1 MYTLLLAVIYLVFIS
16 LGLPDSLLGSGWPTM
31 RLVFDQ
37 PLSAAGAVSMIITG
51 GTICS
56 SLLSERLTARF
67 TTKGVTVASV
77 FLSAAALFGFSVSTR
92 FWMLCLWAVPYGLAA
107 GCIDSAINNYVAL
120 HYRSRHMSWL
130 HCFWGVGTVIS
141 PCVMSWALTRSGWQL
156 GYRTVA
162 LMQLA
167 IGAVLVLT
175 LPLWRAHGGGEEQ
188 SARAGQVLGIRG
200 ALKIKGAPTLFVG
213 FFAYCGAEGTSILWA
228 SSYLAGERGFS
239 AEHAAASA
247 AVLYVGITLG
257 RFISGFIADKVG
269 DRGMIRLGTGVVAAA
284 LVVLALPGGGELGA
298 LLGLGL
304 LGLGNAPVYPAI
316 IHATPANF
324 GAENSQGII
333 GMQMASAYVGSTLM
347 PPLFGLIANRAGLF
361 WMPLF
366 LALLIL
372 LMIVMLETTFRT
384 VAKNR

>member
-37 PLSAAGAVSMIITG
+37 PLSAAGMVSMIITS

-56 SLLSERLTARF
+56 SLLSERLTAKFSTR
-67 TTKGVTVASV
+67 GVTVASV

-141 PCVMSWALTRSGWQL
+141 PCVMSWALRHSGWQL
-156 GYRTVA
+156 GYRAVA

-167 IGAVLVLT
+167 IGVVLVLT
-175 LPLWRAHGGGEEQ
+175 LPVWNIHRDEAQ
-188 SARAGQVLGIRG
+188 TARAGQVLGIRG

-239 AEHAAASA
+239 AQRAAASA
-247 AVLYVGITLG
+247 AVLYVGITVG
-257 RFISGFIADKVG
+257 RFVSGFIADKVG
-269 DRGMIRLGTGVVAAA
+269 DRGMIRLGTGVIAAA
-284 LVVLALPGGGELGA
+284 LAVLALPGGGELGA

-347 PPLFGLIANRAGLF
+347 PPLFGLIANRAGLG

-372 LMIVMLETTFRT
+372 LMITMLEATFRT

>member
-175 LPLWRAHGGGEEQ
+175 LPLWRVHSGGEQ

-247 AVLYVGITLG
+247 AVLYVGITVG

-284 LVVLALPGGGELGA
+284 LAVLALPGGGELGA

-361 WMPLF
+361 WMPFF
-366 LALLIL
+366 LAVLIL

-384 VAKNR
+384 GAKNR

>member
-37 PLSAAGAVSMIITG
+37 PLSAAGAVSMVITG

-56 SLLSERLTARF
+56 SLLSERLTAKFSTR
-67 TTKGVTVASV
+67 GVTVASV

-141 PCVMSWALTRSGWQL
+141 PCVMSWALRHSGWQS
-156 GYRTVA
+156 GYRAVA

-167 IGAVLVLT
+167 IGVVLVLT
-175 LPLWRAHGGGEEQ
+175 LPVWNIHRDEAQ
-188 SARAGQVLGIRG
+188 TARAGQVLGIRG

-239 AEHAAASA
+239 AQRAAASA
-247 AVLYVGITLG
+247 AVLYVGITVG
-257 RFISGFIADKVG
+257 RFVSGFIADKVG
-269 DRGMIRLGTGVVAAA
+269 DRGMIRLGTGVIAAA
-284 LVVLALPGGGELGA
+284 LAVLALPGGGELGA

-347 PPLFGLIANRAGLF
+347 PPLFGLIANRAGLG

-372 LMIVMLETTFRT
+372 LMITMLEATFRT

>member
-37 PLSAAGAVSMIITG
+37 PLSAAGAVSMVITG

-56 SLLSERLTARF
+56 SLLSERLTAKLSTR
-67 TTKGVTVASV
+67 GVTVASV

-141 PCVMSWALTRSGWQL
+141 PCVMSWALRHSGWQL

-167 IGAVLVLT
+167 IGVVLVLT
-175 LPLWRAHGGGEEQ
+175 LPVWNIHRDEAQ
-188 SARAGQVLGIRG
+188 TARAGQVLGIRG
-200 ALKIKGAPTLFVG
+200 ALKIKGAPSLFVG

-239 AEHAAASA
+239 AQRAAASA
-247 AVLYVGITLG
+247 AVLYVGITVG
-257 RFISGFIADKVG
+257 RFVSGFIADKVG
-269 DRGMIRLGTGVVAAA
+269 DRGMIRLGTGVIAAA
-284 LVVLALPGGGELGA
+284 LAVLALPGGGELGA

-347 PPLFGLIANRAGLF
+347 PPLFGLIANRTGLG

-372 LMIVMLETTFRT
+372 LMITMLEATFRT

>member
-37 PLSAAGAVSMIITG
+37 PLSAAGMVSMIITG

-56 SLLSERLTARF
+56 SLLSERLTAKFSTR
-67 TTKGVTVASV
+67 GVTVASV

-141 PCVMSWALTRSGWQL
+141 PCVMSWALRHSGWQL

-167 IGAVLVLT
+167 IGVVLVLT
-175 LPLWRAHGGGEEQ
+175 LPVWNIHRDEAQ
-188 SARAGQVLGIRG
+188 TARAGQVLGIRG

-239 AEHAAASA
+239 AQRAAANA
-247 AVLYVGITLG
+247 AVLYVGITVG
-257 RFISGFIADKVG
+257 RFVSGFIADKVG
-269 DRGMIRLGTGVVAAA
+269 DRGMIRLGTGVIAAA
-284 LVVLALPGGGELGA
+284 LAVLALPGGGELGA

-347 PPLFGLIANRAGLF
+347 PPLFGLIANRAGLG

-372 LMIVMLETTFRT
+372 LMITMLEATFRT

>member
-37 PLSAAGAVSMIITG
+37 PLSAAGAVSMVITG

-56 SLLSERLTARF
+56 SLLSERLTAKLSTR
-67 TTKGVTVASV
+67 GVTVASV

-141 PCVMSWALTRSGWQL
+141 PCVMSWALRHSGWQL
-156 GYRTVA
+156 GYRAVA

-167 IGAVLVLT
+167 IGVVLVLT
-175 LPLWRAHGGGEEQ
+175 LPVWNIHRDEAQ
-188 SARAGQVLGIRG
+188 TARAGQVLGIRG

-239 AEHAAASA
+239 AQRAAASA
-247 AVLYVGITLG
+247 AVLYVGITVG
-257 RFISGFIADKVG
+257 RFVSGFIADKVG
-269 DRGMIRLGTGVVAAA
+269 DRGMIRLGTGVIAAA
-284 LVVLALPGGGELGA
+284 LAVLALPGGGELGA

-347 PPLFGLIANRAGLF
+347 PPLFGLIANRAGLG

-372 LMIVMLETTFRT
+372 LMITMLEATFRT
-384 VAKNR
+384 VAKNK

>member
-56 SLLSERLTARF
+56 SLLSERLTAKFSTR
-67 TTKGVTVASV
+67 GVTVASV

-141 PCVMSWALTRSGWQL
+141 PCVMSWALRHSGWQL

-167 IGAVLVLT
+167 IGGVLVLT
-175 LPLWRAHGGGEEQ
+175 LPVWNIHRDEAQ
-188 SARAGQVLGIRG
+188 TARAGQVLGIRG

-239 AEHAAASA
+239 AQRAAASA
-247 AVLYVGITLG
+247 AVLYVGITVG
-257 RFISGFIADKVG
+257 RFVSGFIADKVG
-269 DRGMIRLGTGVVAAA
+269 DRGMIRLGTGAIAAA
-284 LVVLALPGGGELGA
+284 LAVLALPGGGELGA

-347 PPLFGLIANRAGLF
+347 PPLFGLIANRAGLG

-372 LMIVMLETTFRT
+372 LMITMLEATFRT
-384 VAKNR
+384 VAKKG

>member
-37 PLSAAGAVSMIITG
+37 PLSAAGMVSMIITG

-56 SLLSERLTARF
+56 SLLSERLTAKLSTR
-67 TTKGVTVASV
+67 GVTVASV

-141 PCVMSWALTRSGWQL
+141 PCVMSWALRHSGWQL

-167 IGAVLVLT
+167 IGVVLVLT
-175 LPLWRAHGGGEEQ
+175 LPVWNIHRDEAQ
-188 SARAGQVLGIRG
+188 TARAGQVLGIRG

-239 AEHAAASA
+239 AQRAAASA
-247 AVLYVGITLG
+247 AVLYVGITVG
-257 RFISGFIADKVG
+257 RFVSGFIADKVG
-269 DRGMIRLGTGVVAAA
+269 DRGMIRLGTGVIAAA
-284 LVVLALPGGGELGA
+284 LAVLALPGGGELGA

-304 LGLGNAPVYPAI
+304 LGLGCAPVYPAI

-347 PPLFGLIANRAGLF
+347 PPLFGLIANRAGLG

-372 LMIVMLETTFRT
+372 LMITMLEATFRT

>member
-37 PLSAAGAVSMIITG
+37 PLSAAGMVSMIITG

-56 SLLSERLTARF
+56 SLLSERLTAKFSTR
-67 TTKGVTVASV
+67 GVTVASV

-141 PCVMSWALTRSGWQL
+141 PCVMSWALRHSGWQL

-167 IGAVLVLT
+167 IGGVLVLT
-175 LPLWRAHGGGEEQ
+175 LPVWNIHRDEAQ
-188 SARAGQVLGIRG
+188 TARAGQVLGIRG

-239 AEHAAASA
+239 AQRAAASA
-247 AVLYVGITLG
+247 AVLYVGITVG
-257 RFISGFIADKVG
+257 RFVSGFIADKVG
-269 DRGMIRLGTGVVAAA
+269 DRGMIRLGTGAIAAA
-284 LVVLALPGGGELGA
+284 LAVLALPGGGELGA

-366 LALLIL
+366 LAALIL
-372 LMIVMLETTFRT
+372 LMIAMLEATFRT
-384 VAKNR
+384 VAKKG

>member
-37 PLSAAGAVSMIITG
+37 PLSAAGMVSMIITG

-77 FLSAAALFGFSVSTR
+77 FLSAAALFGFSISTR

-141 PCVMSWALTRSGWQL
+141 PCVMSWALRHSGWQL
-156 GYRTVA
+156 GYRAVA

-167 IGAVLVLT
+167 IGVVLVLT
-175 LPLWRAHGGGEEQ
+175 LPVWNIHRDEAQ
-188 SARAGQVLGIRG
+188 TARAGQVLGIRG

-284 LVVLALPGGGELGA
+284 LAVLALPGGGELGA

-372 LMIVMLETTFRT
+372 LMITMLETTFRT

>member
-37 PLSAAGAVSMIITG
+37 PLSAAGMVSMIITG

-56 SLLSERLTARF
+56 SLLSERLTAKFSTR
-67 TTKGVTVASV
+67 GVTVASV

-141 PCVMSWALTRSGWQL
+141 PCVMSWALRHSGWQL

-167 IGAVLVLT
+167 IGVVLALT
-175 LPLWRAHGGGEEQ
+175 LPVWNIHRDEAQ
-188 SARAGQVLGIRG
+188 TARAGQVLGIRG

-239 AEHAAASA
+239 AQRAAASA
-247 AVLYVGITLG
+247 AVLYVGITVG
-257 RFISGFIADKVG
+257 RFVSGFIADKVG
-269 DRGMIRLGTGVVAAA
+269 DRGMIRLGTGVIAAA
-284 LVVLALPGGGELGA
+284 LAVLALPGGGELGA

-316 IHATPANF
+316 IHATPQNF

-347 PPLFGLIANRAGLF
+347 PPLFGLIANRAGLG

-372 LMIVMLETTFRT
+372 LMITMLEATFRT

>member
-37 PLSAAGAVSMIITG
+37 PLSAAGMVSMIITG

-56 SLLSERLTARF
+56 SLLSERLTAKFSTR
-67 TTKGVTVASV
+67 GVTVASV

-141 PCVMSWALTRSGWQL
+141 PCVMSWALRHSGWQL

-167 IGAVLVLT
+167 IGVVLVLT
-175 LPLWRAHGGGEEQ
+175 LPVWNIHRDEAQ
-188 SARAGQVLGIRG
+188 AARAGQVLGIRG

-239 AEHAAASA
+239 AQRAAASA
-247 AVLYVGITLG
+247 AVLYVGITVG
-257 RFISGFIADKVG
+257 RFVSGFIADKVG
-269 DRGMIRLGTGVVAAA
+269 DRGMIRLGTGVIAA
-284 LVVLALPGGGELGA
+284 VLALPGGGELGA

-347 PPLFGLIANRAGLF
+347 PPLFGLIANRAGLG

-372 LMIVMLETTFRT
+372 LMITMLEATFRT

>member
-37 PLSAAGAVSMIITG
+37 PLSAAGMVSMIITG

-56 SLLSERLTARF
+56 SLLSERLTAKFSTR
-67 TTKGVTVASV
+67 GVTVASV
-77 FLSAAALFGFSVSTR
+77 FLSAVALFGFSVSTR

-141 PCVMSWALTRSGWQL
+141 PCVMSWALRHSGWQL

-167 IGAVLVLT
+167 IGVVLVLT
-175 LPLWRAHGGGEEQ
+175 LPVWNIHRDEAQ
-188 SARAGQVLGIRG
+188 TARAGQVLGIRG

-239 AEHAAASA
+239 AQRAAASA
-247 AVLYVGITLG
+247 AVLYVGITVG
-257 RFISGFIADKVG
+257 RFVSGFIADKVG
-269 DRGMIRLGTGVVAAA
+269 DRGMIRLGTGVIAAA
-284 LVVLALPGGGELGA
+284 LAVLALPGGGELGA

-347 PPLFGLIANRAGLF
+347 PPLFGLIANRTGLG

-372 LMIVMLETTFRT
+372 LMITMLEATFRT
-384 VAKNR
+384 VVKNK

>member
-37 PLSAAGAVSMIITG
+37 PLSAAGMVSMIITG

-56 SLLSERLTARF
+56 SLLSERLTAKFSTR
-67 TTKGVTVASV
+67 GVTVASV

-141 PCVMSWALTRSGWQL
+141 PCVMSWALRHSGWQL

-167 IGAVLVLT
+167 IGVVLVLT
-175 LPLWRAHGGGEEQ
+175 LPVWNIHRDEAQ
-188 SARAGQVLGIRG
+188 TACAGQVLGIRG

-239 AEHAAASA
+239 AQRAAASA
-247 AVLYVGITLG
+247 AVLYVGITVG
-257 RFISGFIADKVG
+257 RFVSGFIADKVG
-269 DRGMIRLGTGVVAAA
+269 DRGMIRLGTGVIAAA
-284 LVVLALPGGGELGA
+284 LAVLALPGGGELGA

-347 PPLFGLIANRAGLF
+347 PPLFGLIANRAGLG

-372 LMIVMLETTFRT
+372 LMITMLEATFRT
-384 VAKNR
+384 VAKNK

>member
-16 LGLPDSLLGSGWPTM
+16 LGLPDSLLGSGWPAM

-67 TTKGVTVASV
+67 STRGVTVASV

-162 LMQLA
+162 LLQLA

-175 LPLWRAHGGGEEQ
+175 LTVWNVHRGGEN
-188 SARAGQVLGIRG
+188 SARAG
-200 ALKIKGAPTLFVG
+200 
-213 FFAYCGAEGTSILWA
+213 
-228 SSYLAGERGFS
+228 
-239 AEHAAASA
+239 
-247 AVLYVGITLG
+247 
-257 RFISGFIADKVG
+257 
-269 DRGMIRLGTGVVAAA
+269 
-284 LVVLALPGGGELGA
+284 
-298 LLGLGL
+298 
-304 LGLGNAPVYPAI
+304 
-316 IHATPANF
+316 
-324 GAENSQGII
+324 
-333 GMQMASAYVGSTLM
+333 
-347 PPLFGLIANRAGLF
+347 
-361 WMPLF
+361 
-366 LALLIL
+366 
-372 LMIVMLETTFRT
+372 
-384 VAKNR
+384 

>member
-37 PLSAAGAVSMIITG
+37 PLSAAGMVSMIITG

-56 SLLSERLTARF
+56 SLLSERLTAKLSTR
-67 TTKGVTVASV
+67 GVTVASV
-77 FLSAAALFGFSVSTR
+77 FLSAAALFGFSISTR

-141 PCVMSWALTRSGWQL
+141 PCVMSWALRHSGWQL

-167 IGAVLVLT
+167 IGVVLALT
-175 LPLWRAHGGGEEQ
+175 LPVWNIHRDEAQ
-188 SARAGQVLGIRG
+188 TARAGQVLGIRG

-239 AEHAAASA
+239 AQRAAASA
-247 AVLYVGITLG
+247 AVLYVGITVG
-257 RFISGFIADKVG
+257 RFVSGFIADKVG
-269 DRGMIRLGTGVVAAA
+269 DRGMIRLGTGVIAAA
-284 LVVLALPGGGELGA
+284 LAVLALPGGGELGA

-347 PPLFGLIANRAGLF
+347 PPLFGLIANRAGLG

-372 LMIVMLETTFRT
+372 LMITMLEATFRT
-384 VAKNR
+384 VAKNK

>member
-77 FLSAAALFGFSVSTR
+77 FLSAAALFGFSISTR

-284 LVVLALPGGGELGA
+284 LAVLALPGGGELGA

-361 WMPLF
+361 WMPFF
-366 LALLIL
+366 LAVLIL

>member
-56 SLLSERLTARF
+56 SLLSERLTAKFSTR
-67 TTKGVTVASV
+67 GVTVASV

-141 PCVMSWALTRSGWQL
+141 PCVMSWALRHSGWQL

-167 IGAVLVLT
+167 IGVVLVLT
-175 LPLWRAHGGGEEQ
+175 LPVWNIHRDEAQ
-188 SARAGQVLGIRG
+188 TARAGQVLGIRG

-239 AEHAAASA
+239 AQRAAASA
-247 AVLYVGITLG
+247 AVLYVGITVG
-257 RFISGFIADKVG
+257 RFVSGFIADKVG
-269 DRGMIRLGTGVVAAA
+269 DRGMIRLGTGAIAAA
-284 LVVLALPGGGELGA
+284 LAVLALPGGGAPGA

-304 LGLGNAPVYPAI
+304 LGLGCAPVYPAI
-316 IHATPANF
+316 IHATPQNF

-347 PPLFGLIANRAGLF
+347 PPLFGLIANRAGLG

-372 LMIVMLETTFRT
+372 LMITMLEATFRT

>member
-37 PLSAAGAVSMIITG
+37 PLSAAGMVSMIITG

-56 SLLSERLTARF
+56 SLLSERLTAKFSTR
-67 TTKGVTVASV
+67 GVTVASV
-77 FLSAAALFGFSVSTR
+77 FLSAVALFGFSVSTR

-141 PCVMSWALTRSGWQL
+141 PCVMSWALRHSGWQL

-167 IGAVLVLT
+167 IGVVLVLT
-175 LPLWRAHGGGEEQ
+175 LPVWNIHRDEAQ
-188 SARAGQVLGIRG
+188 TARAGQVLGIRG

-239 AEHAAASA
+239 AQRAAASA
-247 AVLYVGITLG
+247 AVLYVGITVG
-257 RFISGFIADKVG
+257 RFVSGFIADKVG
-269 DRGMIRLGTGVVAAA
+269 DRGMIRLGTGVIAAA
-284 LVVLALPGGGELGA
+284 LAVLALPGGGELGA

-324 GAENSQGII
+324 GEENSQGII

-347 PPLFGLIANRAGLF
+347 PPLFGLIANRAGLG

-372 LMIVMLETTFRT
+372 LMITMLEATFRT

>member
-37 PLSAAGAVSMIITG
+37 PLSAAGMVSMIITG

-56 SLLSERLTARF
+56 SLLSERLTAKFSTR
-67 TTKGVTVASV
+67 GVTVASV

-107 GCIDSAINNYVAL
+107 GCIDSTINNYVAL

-141 PCVMSWALTRSGWQL
+141 PCVMSWALRHSGWQL

-167 IGAVLVLT
+167 IGVVLVLT
-175 LPLWRAHGGGEEQ
+175 LPVWNIHRDEAQ
-188 SARAGQVLGIRG
+188 TARAGQVLGIRG

-239 AEHAAASA
+239 AQRAAASA
-247 AVLYVGITLG
+247 AVLYVGITVG
-257 RFISGFIADKVG
+257 RFVSGFIADKVG
-269 DRGMIRLGTGVVAAA
+269 DRGMIRLGTGVIAAA
-284 LVVLALPGGGELGA
+284 LAVLALPGGGELGA

-347 PPLFGLIANRAGLF
+347 PPLFGLIANRAGLG

-372 LMIVMLETTFRT
+372 LMITMLEATFRT
-384 VAKNR
+384 VAKNK

>member
-16 LGLPDSLLGSGWPTM
+16 LGLPDSLLGSGWPAM

-67 TTKGVTVASV
+67 STRGVTVASV

-162 LMQLA
+162 LLQLA

-175 LPLWRAHGGGEEQ
+175 LTVWNVHRGGEN

-228 SSYLAGERGFS
+228 SSYLAGVRGFS
-239 AEHAAASA
+239 AERAAASA
-247 AVLYVGITLG
+247 AVLYVGITVG
-257 RFISGFIADKVG
+257 RFVSGFIVDRVG
-269 DRGMIRLGTGVVAAA
+269 DRGMIRLGTGLIFAA
-284 LVVLALPGGGELGA
+284 LAVLALPGGGEPGA
-298 LLGLGL
+298 LLGFGL

-316 IHATPANF
+316 IHATPQNF
-324 GAENSQGII
+324 GAENSQEII
-333 GMQMASAYVGSTLM
+333 GMQMASAYVGSTLL
-347 PPLFGLIANRAGLF
+347 PPLFGLIANRAGLG

-366 LALLIL
+366 LALLVL
-372 LMIVMLETTFRT
+372 LMIGMLETTFRT
-384 VAKNR
+384 VAKYK

>member
-56 SLLSERLTARF
+56 SLLSERLTAKLSTR
-67 TTKGVTVASV
+67 GVTVASV

-141 PCVMSWALTRSGWQL
+141 PCVMSWALRHSGWQL

-167 IGAVLVLT
+167 IGVVLVLT
-175 LPLWRAHGGGEEQ
+175 LPVWNIHRDEAQ
-188 SARAGQVLGIRG
+188 TARAGQVLGIRG
-200 ALKIKGAPTLFVG
+200 ALKIKGAPSLFVG

-239 AEHAAASA
+239 AQRAAAGA
-247 AVLYVGITLG
+247 AVLYVGITVG
-257 RFISGFIADKVG
+257 RFVSGFIADKVG
-269 DRGMIRLGTGVVAAA
+269 DRGMIRLGTGVIAAA
-284 LVVLALPGGGELGA
+284 LAVLALPGGGELGA

-347 PPLFGLIANRAGLF
+347 PPLFGLIANRAGLG

-372 LMIVMLETTFRT
+372 LMITMLEATFRT

>member
-37 PLSAAGAVSMIITG
+37 PLSAAGMVSMIITG

-56 SLLSERLTARF
+56 SLLSERLTAKLSTR
-67 TTKGVTVASV
+67 GVTVASV

-141 PCVMSWALTRSGWQL
+141 PCVMSWALRHSGWQL

-167 IGAVLVLT
+167 IGVVLVLT
-175 LPLWRAHGGGEEQ
+175 LPVWNIHRDEAQ
-188 SARAGQVLGIRG
+188 TARAGQVLGIRG
-200 ALKIKGAPTLFVG
+200 ALKIKGAPSLFVG

-239 AEHAAASA
+239 AQRAAASA
-247 AVLYVGITLG
+247 AVLYVGITVG
-257 RFISGFIADKVG
+257 RFVSGFIADKVG
-269 DRGMIRLGTGVVAAA
+269 DRGMIRLGTGVIAAA
-284 LVVLALPGGGELGA
+284 LAVLALPGGGELGA

-347 PPLFGLIANRAGLF
+347 PPLFGLIANRTGLG

-372 LMIVMLETTFRT
+372 LMITMLEATFRT

>member
-37 PLSAAGAVSMIITG
+37 PLSAAGMVSMIITG

-56 SLLSERLTARF
+56 SLLSERLTAKFSTR
-67 TTKGVTVASV
+67 GVTVASV

-141 PCVMSWALTRSGWQL
+141 PCVMSWALRHSGWQL

-167 IGAVLVLT
+167 IGVVLVLT
-175 LPLWRAHGGGEEQ
+175 LPVWNIHRDEAQ
-188 SARAGQVLGIRG
+188 TARAGQVLGIRG

-213 FFAYCGAEGTSILWA
+213 FFSYCGAEGTSILWA

-239 AEHAAASA
+239 AQRAAASA
-247 AVLYVGITLG
+247 AVLYVGITVG
-257 RFISGFIADKVG
+257 RFVSGFIADKVG
-269 DRGMIRLGTGVVAAA
+269 DRGMIRLGTGVIAAA
-284 LVVLALPGGGELGA
+284 LAVLALPGGGEPGA

-304 LGLGNAPVYPAI
+304 LGLGCAPVYPAI
-316 IHATPANF
+316 IHATPQNF

-347 PPLFGLIANRAGLF
+347 PPLFGLIANRAGLG

-372 LMIVMLETTFRT
+372 LMITMLEATFRT
-384 VAKNR
+384 VAKNK

>member
-37 PLSAAGAVSMIITG
+37 PLSAAGMVSMIITG

-56 SLLSERLTARF
+56 SLLSERLTAKFSTR
-67 TTKGVTVASV
+67 GVTVASV

-141 PCVMSWALTRSGWQL
+141 PCVMSWALRHSGWQL

-167 IGAVLVLT
+167 IGVVLVLT
-175 LPLWRAHGGGEEQ
+175 LPVWNIHRDEAQ
-188 SARAGQVLGIRG
+188 TARAGQVLGSRG

-228 SSYLAGERGFS
+228 SSYLAEERGFS
-239 AEHAAASA
+239 AQRAAASA
-247 AVLYVGITLG
+247 AVLYVGITVG
-257 RFISGFIADKVG
+257 RFVSGFIADKVG
-269 DRGMIRLGTGVVAAA
+269 DRGMIRLGTGVIAAA
-284 LVVLALPGGGELGA
+284 LAVLALPGGGELGA

-347 PPLFGLIANRAGLF
+347 PPLFGLIANRAGLG

-372 LMIVMLETTFRT
+372 LMITMLEATFRT

>member
-141 PCVMSWALTRSGWQL
+141 PCVMSWALRHSGWQL

-175 LPLWRAHGGGEEQ
+175 LPLWRVHSGGEQ

-247 AVLYVGITLG
+247 AVLYVGITVG

-284 LVVLALPGGGELGA
+284 LAVLALPGGGELGA

-361 WMPLF
+361 WMPFF
-366 LALLIL
+366 LAVLIL

>member
-37 PLSAAGAVSMIITG
+37 PLSAAGAVSMVITG

-56 SLLSERLTARF
+56 SLLSERLT
-67 TTKGVTVASV
+67 TKFSTRGVTVASV

-141 PCVMSWALTRSGWQL
+141 PCVMSWALRHSGWQS
-156 GYRTVA
+156 GYRAVA

-167 IGAVLVLT
+167 IGVVLALT
-175 LPLWRAHGGGEEQ
+175 LPVWNIHRDGSQ
-188 SARAGQVLGIRG
+188 PVRAGQLLGIRG

-239 AEHAAASA
+239 AQRAAASA
-247 AVLYVGITLG
+247 AVLYVGITVG
-257 RFISGFIADKVG
+257 RFVSGFIADKVG
-269 DRGMIRLGTGVVAAA
+269 DRGMIRLGTGVIAAA
-284 LVVLALPGGGELGA
+284 LAVLALPGGGELGA

-316 IHATPANF
+316 IRATPANF

-347 PPLFGLIANRAGLF
+347 PPLFGLIANRAGLG

-372 LMIVMLETTFRT
+372 LMITMLEATFRT

>member
-37 PLSAAGAVSMIITG
+37 PLSAAGMVSMIITG

-56 SLLSERLTARF
+56 SLLSDRLTAKFSTR
-67 TTKGVTVASV
+67 GVTVASV

-141 PCVMSWALTRSGWQL
+141 PCVMSWALRHSGWQL

-167 IGAVLVLT
+167 IGVVLVLT
-175 LPLWRAHGGGEEQ
+175 LPVWNIHRDEAQ
-188 SARAGQVLGIRG
+188 TARAGQVLGIRG

-239 AEHAAASA
+239 AQRAAASA
-247 AVLYVGITLG
+247 AVLYVGITVG
-257 RFISGFIADKVG
+257 RFVSGFIADKVG
-269 DRGMIRLGTGVVAAA
+269 DRGMIRLGTGVIAAA
-284 LVVLALPGGGELGA
+284 LAVLALPGGGELGA

-347 PPLFGLIANRAGLF
+347 PPLFGLIANRAGLG

-372 LMIVMLETTFRT
+372 LMITMLEATFRT

>member
-37 PLSAAGAVSMIITG
+37 PLSAAGMVSMIITG

-56 SLLSERLTARF
+56 SLLSERLTAKFSTR
-67 TTKGVTVASV
+67 GVTVASV

-141 PCVMSWALTRSGWQL
+141 PCVMSWALRHSGWQL

-167 IGAVLVLT
+167 IGVVLVLT
-175 LPLWRAHGGGEEQ
+175 LPVWNIHRDEAQ
-188 SARAGQVLGIRG
+188 TARAGQVLGIRG
-200 ALKIKGAPTLFVG
+200 ALKIKGAPSLFVG

-239 AEHAAASA
+239 AQRAAAGA
-247 AVLYVGITLG
+247 AVLYVGITVG
-257 RFISGFIADKVG
+257 RFVSGFIADKVG
-269 DRGMIRLGTGVVAAA
+269 DRGMIRLGTGVIAAA
-284 LVVLALPGGGELGA
+284 LAVLALPGGGELGA

-347 PPLFGLIANRAGLF
+347 PPLFGLIANRAGLG

-372 LMIVMLETTFRT
+372 LMITMLEATFRT

>member
-37 PLSAAGAVSMIITG
+37 PLSAAGMVSMIITG

-56 SLLSERLTARF
+56 SLLSERLTAKFSTR
-67 TTKGVTVASV
+67 GVTVASV

-141 PCVMSWALTRSGWQL
+141 PCMMSWALRHSGWQL

-162 LMQLA
+162 LMQLT
-167 IGAVLVLT
+167 IGVVLVLT
-175 LPLWRAHGGGEEQ
+175 LPVWNIHRDEAQ
-188 SARAGQVLGIRG
+188 TARAGQVLGIRG

-239 AEHAAASA
+239 AQRAAASA
-247 AVLYVGITLG
+247 AVLYVGITVG
-257 RFISGFIADKVG
+257 RFVSGFIADKVG
-269 DRGMIRLGTGVVAAA
+269 DRGMIRLGTGVIAAA
-284 LVVLALPGGGELGA
+284 LAVLALPGGGELGA

-347 PPLFGLIANRAGLF
+347 PPLFGLIANRAGLG

-372 LMIVMLETTFRT
+372 LMITMLEATFRT
-384 VAKNR
+384 VAKNK

>member
-37 PLSAAGAVSMIITG
+37 PLSAAGAVSMVITG
-51 GTICS
+51 GTIGS
-56 SLLSERLTARF
+56 SLLSERLTAKLSTR
-67 TTKGVTVASV
+67 GVTVASV
-77 FLSAAALFGFSVSTR
+77 FLSAAALFGFSISTR

-141 PCVMSWALTRSGWQL
+141 PCVMSWALRHSGWQL
-156 GYRTVA
+156 GYRAVA

-167 IGAVLVLT
+167 IGVVLVLT
-175 LPLWRAHGGGEEQ
+175 LPVWNIHRDEAQ
-188 SARAGQVLGIRG
+188 TARAGQLLGIRG

-239 AEHAAASA
+239 AQRAAASA
-247 AVLYVGITLG
+247 AVLYVGITMG
-257 RFISGFIADKVG
+257 RFVSGFIADKVG
-269 DRGMIRLGTGVVAAA
+269 DRGMIRLGTGVIAAA
-284 LVVLALPGGGELGA
+284 LAVLALPGGGELGA

-347 PPLFGLIANRAGLF
+347 PPLFGLIANRAGLG

-372 LMIVMLETTFRT
+372 LMIAMLEATFRT

>member
-37 PLSAAGAVSMIITG
+37 PLSAAGMVSMIITG

-56 SLLSERLTARF
+56 SLLSERLTAKFSTR
-67 TTKGVTVASV
+67 GVTVASV

-141 PCVMSWALTRSGWQL
+141 PCVMSWALRHSGWQL
-156 GYRTVA
+156 GYRAVA

-167 IGAVLVLT
+167 IGVVLVLT
-175 LPLWRAHGGGEEQ
+175 LPVWNIHRDEAQ
-188 SARAGQVLGIRG
+188 TARAGQVLGIRG

-228 SSYLAGERGFS
+228 SSYLVGERGFS
-239 AEHAAASA
+239 AQRAAASA
-247 AVLYVGITLG
+247 AVLYVGITVG
-257 RFISGFIADKVG
+257 RFVSGFIADKVG
-269 DRGMIRLGTGVVAAA
+269 DRGMIRLGTGVIAAA
-284 LVVLALPGGGELGA
+284 LAVLALPGGGELGA

-316 IHATPANF
+316 IHATPQNF

-347 PPLFGLIANRAGLF
+347 PPLFGLIANRAGLG

-372 LMIVMLETTFRT
+372 LMITMLEATFRT

>member
-141 PCVMSWALTRSGWQL
+141 PCIMGWALRHSGWQT
-156 GYRTVA
+156 GYRAVA
-162 LMQLA
+162 FLQLA
-167 IGAVLVLT
+167 IGAVLLAT
-175 LPLWRAHGGGEEQ
+175 LPVWNACREGGEQ
-188 SARAGQVLGIRG
+188 AGPRRVLGIRG
-200 ALKIKGAPTLFVG
+200 ALKIQGAPTLFAG
-213 FFAYCGAEGTSILWA
+213 FFAYCGAESASMLWA
-228 SSYLAGERGFS
+228 SSYLAGARGFS
-239 AEHAAASA
+239 AQRAAAGASM
-247 AVLYVGITLG
+247 LYLGITAG
-257 RFISGFIADKVG
+257 RFVSGFIADRLG
-269 DRGMIRLGTGVVAAA
+269 DRGMIRLGAAVAAA
-284 LVVLALPGGGELGA
+284 GLLVLALPGGGQAAA
-298 LLGLGL
+298 LAGLGL
-304 LGLGNAPVYPAI
+304 FGLGCAPVYPAI
-316 IHATPANF
+316 IHATPQNF

-347 PPLFGLIANRAGLF
+347 PPLFGLLANRAGLG
-361 WMPLF
+361 WLPLF
-366 LALLIL
+366 LALLL
-372 LMIVMLETTFRT
+372 ALMAAMIECTFRR
-384 VAKNR
+384 VAANR

>member
-37 PLSAAGAVSMIITG
+37 PLSAAGMVSMIITG

-77 FLSAAALFGFSVSTR
+77 FLSAAALFGFSISTR

-228 SSYLAGERGFS
+228 SSYLAGVRGFS

-316 IHATPANF
+316 IHATPTNF

-361 WMPLF
+361 WMPFF
-366 LALLIL
+366 LAVLIL
-372 LMIVMLETTFRT
+372 LMITMLETTFRT

>member
-37 PLSAAGAVSMIITG
+37 PLSAAGMVSMIITG

-56 SLLSERLTARF
+56 SLLSERLTAKFSTR
-67 TTKGVTVASV
+67 GVTVASV

-141 PCVMSWALTRSGWQL
+141 PCVMSWALRHSGWQL
-156 GYRTVA
+156 GYHTVA

-167 IGAVLVLT
+167 IGVVLVLT
-175 LPLWRAHGGGEEQ
+175 LPVWNIHRDEAQ
-188 SARAGQVLGIRG
+188 TARAGQVLGIRG

-239 AEHAAASA
+239 AQRAAASA
-247 AVLYVGITLG
+247 AVLYVGITVG
-257 RFISGFIADKVG
+257 RFVSGFIADKVG
-269 DRGMIRLGTGVVAAA
+269 DRGMIRLGTGVIAAA
-284 LVVLALPGGGELGA
+284 LAVLALPGGGELGA

-347 PPLFGLIANRAGLF
+347 PPLFGLIANRAGLG

-372 LMIVMLETTFRT
+372 LMITMLEATFRT

>member
-16 LGLPDSLLGSGWPTM
+16 LGLPDSLLGSGWPAM

-67 TTKGVTVASV
+67 STRGVTVASV

-162 LMQLA
+162 LLQLA

-175 LPLWRAHGGGEEQ
+175 LTVWNVHRGGEN

-200 ALKIKGAPTLFVG
+200 ALKIKGAPTLFGG

-228 SSYLAGERGFS
+228 SSYLAGVRGFS
-239 AEHAAASA
+239 AERAAASA
-247 AVLYVGITLG
+247 AVLYVGITVG
-257 RFISGFIADKVG
+257 RFVSGFIADRVG
-269 DRGMIRLGTGVVAAA
+269 DRGMIRLGTGLIFAA
-284 LVVLALPGGGELGA
+284 LAVLALPGGGEPGA
-298 LLGLGL
+298 LLGFGL

-316 IHATPANF
+316 IHATPQNF

-333 GMQMASAYVGSTLM
+333 GMQMASAYVGSTLL
-347 PPLFGLIANRAGLF
+347 PPLFGLIANRAGLG

-366 LALLIL
+366 LALLVL
-372 LMIVMLETTFRT
+372 LMIGMLETTFRT
-384 VAKNR
+384 VAKYK

>member
-37 PLSAAGAVSMIITG
+37 PLSAAGMVSMIITG

-56 SLLSERLTARF
+56 SLLSERLTAKFSTR
-67 TTKGVTVASV
+67 GVTVASV
-77 FLSAAALFGFSVSTR
+77 FLSAVALFGFSVSTR

-141 PCVMSWALTRSGWQL
+141 PCVMSWALRHSGWQL

-162 LMQLA
+162 LIQLA
-167 IGAVLVLT
+167 IGVVLVLT
-175 LPLWRAHGGGEEQ
+175 LPVWNIHRDEAQ
-188 SARAGQVLGIRG
+188 TARAGQVLGIRG

-239 AEHAAASA
+239 AQRAAASA
-247 AVLYVGITLG
+247 AVLYVGITVG
-257 RFISGFIADKVG
+257 RFVSGFIADKVG
-269 DRGMIRLGTGVVAAA
+269 DRGMIRLGTGVIAAA
-284 LVVLALPGGGELGA
+284 LAVLALPGGGELGA

-324 GAENSQGII
+324 GEENSQGII

-347 PPLFGLIANRAGLF
+347 PPLFGLIANRAGLG

-372 LMIVMLETTFRT
+372 LMITMLEATFRT

>member
-16 LGLPDSLLGSGWPTM
+16 LGLPDSLLGSGWPAM

-67 TTKGVTVASV
+67 STRGVTVASV

-162 LMQLA
+162 LLQLA

-175 LPLWRAHGGGEEQ
+175 LTVWNVHRGGEN

-228 SSYLAGERGFS
+228 SSYLAGVRGFS
-239 AEHAAASA
+239 AERAAASA
-247 AVLYVGITLG
+247 AVLYVGITVG
-257 RFISGFIADKVG
+257 RFVSGFIADRVG
-269 DRGMIRLGTGVVAAA
+269 DRGMIRLGTGLIFAA
-284 LVVLALPGGGELGA
+284 LAVLALPGGGEPGA
-298 LLGLGL
+298 LLGFGL

-316 IHATPANF
+316 IHATPQNF
-324 GAENSQGII
+324 GAENSQEII
-333 GMQMASAYVGSTLM
+333 GMQMASAYVGSTLL
-347 PPLFGLIANRAGLF
+347 PPLFGLIANRAGLG

-366 LALLIL
+366 LALLVL
-372 LMIVMLETTFRT
+372 LMIGMLETTFRT
-384 VAKNR
+384 VAKYK